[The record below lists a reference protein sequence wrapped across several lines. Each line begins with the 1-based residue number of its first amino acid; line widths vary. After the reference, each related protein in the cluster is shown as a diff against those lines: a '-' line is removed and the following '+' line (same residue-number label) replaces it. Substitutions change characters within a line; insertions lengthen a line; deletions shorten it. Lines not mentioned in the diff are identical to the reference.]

1 VANHGIDTTADPA
14 PVKPGSVRTGWRE
27 AFSVYLKPRVL
38 IVMFLGF
45 SSGLPLALSGSTLLF
60 WMAEIGVNLKTIGL
74 FALVATPYTLKF
86 LWAPLTD
93 ALDVPVLARLL
104 GRRRG
109 WLMLTQLAL
118 IAAIIFL
125 GSTDPIAAPGLM
137 ALGALVVATASATQD
152 IVIDAFRVESLEEN
166 EQAAGMASYV
176 AGYRVAMLVSSAGL
190 FFIVSG
196 FQAYGF
202 GKNAAWS
209 AGYMTMAALGLIGI
223 VTTLLATE
231 PEKSTAANATHSREA
246 PLQRLATTVT
256 GAFTDFFLRE
266 GLQGAIVVMVFVVL
280 FKLTDALAGV
290 MTGPFA
296 VDLGFTRNEYATI
309 IKGIGF
315 IATLAGG
322 FAGGFLA
329 KTCSL
334 PVSLWISGVLQA
346 LANLAFSWQAL
357 VGHDLAW
364 LTFAITVENFTSSV
378 GTVVFVA
385 YISSLC
391 RNPLH
396 TATQYALLT
405 ALAAVGRTYLSAGA
419 GYLASATGWPW
430 FFAICALAGIPG
442 LLVLAWLQ
450 ARGHFDTLAPAKK
463 V

>member
-1 VANHGIDTTADPA
+1 MTAAPHTDKRPA
-14 PVKPGSVRTGWRE
+14 FRD
-27 AFSVYLKPRVL
+27 ALAVYLKPRVL
-38 IVMFLGF
+38 IVLFLGF

-74 FALVATPYTLKF
+74 FALVATPYTVKF
-86 LWAPLTD
+86 LWAPLAD

-109 WLMLTQLAL
+109 WLMLTQAAL
-118 IAAIIFL
+118 IAAIVCL
-125 GSTDPIAAPGLM
+125 GYTDPIATPVLM
-137 ALGALVVATASATQD
+137 AFGALAVAAASATQD
-152 IVIDAFRVESLEEN
+152 IVIDAFRVESLDES

-202 GKNAAWS
+202 GKDTAWS
-209 AGYMTMAALGLIGI
+209 AGYMVMAGLVGIGV

-231 PEKSTAANATHSREA
+231 PAKSAAANAAHRGEA
-246 PLQRLATTVT
+246 PLRRLAATVT
-256 GAFTDFFLRE
+256 GAFSDFFLRE
-266 GLQGAIVVMVFVVL
+266 GLLVAIVVMVFVVL

-329 KTCSL
+329 KACSL

-450 ARGHFDTLAPAKK
+450 ARGHFEQLAVKASDA
-463 V
+463 VR

>member
-1 VANHGIDTTADPA
+1 MAAATGTRTSWSDTVA
-14 PVKPGSVRTGWRE
+14 
-27 AFSVYLKPRVL
+27 VYLKPRVL
-38 IVMFLGF
+38 IVLFLGF

-60 WMAEIGVNLKTIGL
+60 WMAEIGVNLKTIGM

-93 ALDVPVLARLL
+93 ALNVPVLARLF

-109 WLMLTQLAL
+109 WLLLTQIAL
-118 IAAIIFL
+118 IAAIVFQ
-125 GSTDPIAAPGLM
+125 GSTDPVAAPGLM
-137 ALGALVVATASATQD
+137 AFAALVVATASATQD
-152 IVIDAFRVESLEEN
+152 IVIDAFRVESLDES

-202 GKNAAWS
+202 GKDAAWG
-209 AGYMTMAALGLIGI
+209 AGYMVMACLAGVGVI
-223 VTTLLATE
+223 TTLLATE
-231 PEKSTAANATHSREA
+231 PAKSATANAAHSREA

-266 GLQGAIVVMVFVVL
+266 GPLVAIVVMVFVIL

-315 IATLAGG
+315 VATLAGG

-329 KTCSL
+329 KAYSL
-334 PVSLWISGVLQA
+334 PVSLWVSGILQA
-346 LANLAFSWQAL
+346 LANLAFSWQAT

-378 GTVVFVA
+378 GTVIFVA

-419 GYLASATGWPW
+419 GFLAAATGWVW
-430 FFAICALAGIPG
+430 FFVICALAGIPG

-450 ARGHFDTLAPAKK
+450 ARGHFRPLQPQRA
-463 V
+463 

>member
-1 VANHGIDTTADPA
+1 VTGFAQDPGAQGRADP
-14 PVKPGSVRTGWRE
+14 PHKGEGKGWRN
-27 AFSVYLKPRVL
+27 AAAVYLKPRVL
-38 IVMFLGF
+38 IVLFLGF
-45 SSGLPLALSGSTLLF
+45 ASGLPLALSGSTLLF

-86 LWAPLTD
+86 LWAPLAD

-109 WLMLTQLAL
+109 WLMLTQIAL
-118 IAAIIFL
+118 IAAIVLL
-125 GSTDPIAAPGLM
+125 GATNPIAAPGLM
-137 ALGALVVATASATQD
+137 ALGALTVAAVSATQD
-152 IVIDAFRVESLEEN
+152 IVIDAFRVESLDES

-202 GKNAAWS
+202 DKGAAWS
-209 AGYMTMAALGLIGI
+209 AGYMTMAALGVIGI
-223 VTTLLATE
+223 ITTLLATE
-231 PEKSTAANATHSREA
+231 PEKSAAANAAHGRET

-266 GLQGAIVVMVFVVL
+266 GVLVAIVVMVFVIL

-315 IATLAGG
+315 IATIAGG

-329 KTCSL
+329 KAYPL

-346 LANLAFSWQAL
+346 LANLAFAWQAT

-378 GTVVFVA
+378 GTVIFVA

-419 GYLASATGWPW
+419 GYLATATGWQM
-430 FFAICALAGIPG
+430 FFVICALAGIPG

-450 ARGHFDTLAPAKK
+450 AKGHFKALGAKP
-463 V
+463 

>member
-1 VANHGIDTTADPA
+1 
-14 PVKPGSVRTGWRE
+14 
-27 AFSVYLKPRVL
+27 VL
-38 IVMFLGF
+38 IVLFLGF

-93 ALDVPVLARLL
+93 ALDVPVLARLV

-109 WLMLTQLAL
+109 WLMLTQIAL
-118 IAAIIFL
+118 VAAIVFQ
-125 GSTDPIAAPGLM
+125 GNTDPVAAPGLM
-137 ALGALVVATASATQD
+137 AFAALVVATASATQD
-152 IVIDAFRVESLEEN
+152 IVIDAFRVESLDES

-202 GKNAAWS
+202 GKDAAWG
-209 AGYMTMAALGLIGI
+209 AGYMVMACLCGIG
-223 VTTLLATE
+223 VLTTLLAAE
-231 PEKSTAANATHSREA
+231 PAKSATANAAHSGES

-266 GLQGAIVVMVFVVL
+266 GPLVAIVVMVFVVL

-315 IATLAGG
+315 VATLAGG

-329 KTCSL
+329 KAYSL
-334 PVSLWISGVLQA
+334 PASLWISGILQA
-346 LANLAFSWQAL
+346 LANLAFSWQAT

-378 GTVVFVA
+378 GTVIFVA

-419 GYLASATGWPW
+419 GYLASATGWVW
-430 FFAICALAGIPG
+430 FFVICAVAGIPG

-450 ARGHFDTLAPAKK
+450 ARGHFRQLGSQAK
-463 V
+463 

>member
-1 VANHGIDTTADPA
+1 VDARHKAGHDSLMSDA
-14 PVKPGSVRTGWRE
+14 PQSAKPSFRD
-27 AFSVYLKPRVL
+27 AAAVYLKPRVL
-38 IVMFLGF
+38 IVLFLGF
-45 SSGLPLALSGSTLLF
+45 ASGLPLALSGSTLLF

-74 FALVATPYTLKF
+74 FALVATPYTVKF

-125 GSTDPIAAPGLM
+125 GNIDPISAPGLM
-137 ALGALVVATASATQD
+137 ALGALIVAAASATQD
-152 IVIDAFRVESLEEN
+152 IVIDAFRVESLDES

-196 FQAYGF
+196 FQAHGF
-202 GKNAAWS
+202 DKNAAWS

-223 VTTLLATE
+223 VTTLLAAE
-231 PEKSTAANATHSREA
+231 PAKSAAANAAHGRET
-246 PLQRLATTVT
+246 PLHRLATTVS

-266 GLQGAIVVMVFVVL
+266 GLLVAVMVMVFVIL
-280 FKLTDALAGV
+280 CKLTDALAGV

-296 VDLGFTRNEYATI
+296 VDLGFTRNEYAAI

-315 IATLAGG
+315 VATIAGG

-329 KTCSL
+329 KAYPL

-346 LANLAFSWQAL
+346 AANLAFSWQAT

-378 GTVVFVA
+378 GTVIFVA

-419 GYLASATGWPW
+419 GDLAAATGWQW
-430 FFAICALAGIPG
+430 FFVICALAGIPG

-450 ARGHFDTLAPAKK
+450 ARGHFDTLAPRR
-463 V
+463 

>member
-1 VANHGIDTTADPA
+1 MIATPQSA
-14 PVKPGSVRTGWRE
+14 KPGWRD
-27 AFSVYLKPRVL
+27 AAAVYLKPRVL
-38 IVMFLGF
+38 IVLFLGF
-45 SSGLPLALSGSTLLF
+45 ASGLPLALSGSTLLF

-109 WLMLTQLAL
+109 WLMLTQVAL
-118 IAAIIFL
+118 IAAIVFL

-137 ALGALVVATASATQD
+137 ALGALIVATASSTQD

-202 GKNAAWS
+202 DKGAAWS
-209 AGYMTMAALGLIGI
+209 AGYMTMAALGVIGI

-231 PEKSTAANATHSREA
+231 PAKSKAADTAHKRET

-266 GLQGAIVVMVFVVL
+266 GLTVAVVVMVFVIL

-315 IATLAGG
+315 IATILGG

-329 KTCSL
+329 RACSL

-346 LANLAFSWQAL
+346 LANLAFAWQAH
-357 VGHDLAW
+357 VGHHLGW

-378 GTVVFVA
+378 GTVIFVA

-419 GYLASATGWPW
+419 GYLATAAGWQM
-430 FFAICALAGIPG
+430 FFVICALAGIPG

-450 ARGHFDTLAPAKK
+450 AKGHFAALKAK
-463 V
+463 

>member
-1 VANHGIDTTADPA
+1 MIATPQSAKSN
-14 PVKPGSVRTGWRE
+14 WRD
-27 AFSVYLKPRVL
+27 AAAVYLKPRVL
-38 IVMFLGF
+38 IVLFLGF
-45 SSGLPLALSGSTLLF
+45 ASGLPLALSGSTLLF

-93 ALDVPVLARLL
+93 ALAVPVLARLL

-109 WLMLTQLAL
+109 WLMLTQVAL
-118 IAAIIFL
+118 IAAIVFL
-125 GSTDPIAAPGLM
+125 GNIDPISAPGLM
-137 ALGALVVATASATQD
+137 ALGALIVATASATQD
-152 IVIDAFRVESLEEN
+152 IVIDAFRVESLDES

-202 GKNAAWS
+202 DKGAAWS
-209 AGYMTMAALGLIGI
+209 AGYMTMAALGVIGI
-223 VTTLLATE
+223 ITTLLATE
-231 PEKSTAANATHSREA
+231 PEKSAAANAAHGRET

-266 GLQGAIVVMVFVVL
+266 GVLVAIVVMVFVIL

-315 IATLAGG
+315 IATIAGG

-329 KTCSL
+329 KAYPL

-346 LANLAFSWQAL
+346 LANLAFAWQAT

-378 GTVVFVA
+378 GTVIFVA

-419 GYLASATGWPW
+419 GYLATATGWQM
-430 FFAICALAGIPG
+430 FFVICALAGIPG

-450 ARGHFDTLAPAKK
+450 AKGHFKALGAKP
-463 V
+463 

>member
-1 VANHGIDTTADPA
+1 
-14 PVKPGSVRTGWRE
+14 
-27 AFSVYLKPRVL
+27 VL
-38 IVMFLGF
+38 IVLFLGF
-45 SSGLPLALSGSTLLF
+45 ASGLPLALSGSTLLF

-93 ALDVPVLARLL
+93 ALAVPVLARLL

-109 WLMLTQLAL
+109 WLMLTQVAL
-118 IAAIIFL
+118 IAAVVFL
-125 GSTDPIAAPGLM
+125 GNIDPIAAPGLM
-137 ALGALVVATASATQD
+137 ALGALIVATASATQD
-152 IVIDAFRVESLEEN
+152 IVIDAFRVESLDES

-202 GKNAAWS
+202 DKGAAWS
-209 AGYMTMAALGLIGI
+209 AGYMTMAALGVIGI
-223 VTTLLATE
+223 ITTLLATE
-231 PEKSTAANATHSREA
+231 PEKSAAANAAHGRET

-266 GLQGAIVVMVFVVL
+266 GVLVAIVVMVFVIL

-315 IATLAGG
+315 IATIAGG

-329 KTCSL
+329 KAYPL

-346 LANLAFSWQAL
+346 LANLAFAWQAT

-378 GTVVFVA
+378 GTVIFVA

-419 GYLASATGWPW
+419 GYLATATGWQM
-430 FFAICALAGIPG
+430 FFVICALAGIPG

-450 ARGHFDTLAPAKK
+450 AKGHFKALGAKP
-463 V
+463 

>member
-1 VANHGIDTTADPA
+1 
-14 PVKPGSVRTGWRE
+14 
-27 AFSVYLKPRVL
+27 
-38 IVMFLGF
+38 VMAC
-45 SSGLPLALSGSTLLF
+45 LA
-60 WMAEIGVNLKTIGL
+60 GVG
-74 FALVATPYTLKF
+74 V
-86 LWAPLTD
+86 
-93 ALDVPVLARLL
+93 
-104 GRRRG
+104 
-109 WLMLTQLAL
+109 
-118 IAAIIFL
+118 
-125 GSTDPIAAPGLM
+125 
-137 ALGALVVATASATQD
+137 
-152 IVIDAFRVESLEEN
+152 
-166 EQAAGMASYV
+166 
-176 AGYRVAMLVSSAGL
+176 
-190 FFIVSG
+190 
-196 FQAYGF
+196 
-202 GKNAAWS
+202 
-209 AGYMTMAALGLIGI
+209 

-231 PEKSTAANATHSREA
+231 PAKSATANAAHSGES

-266 GLQGAIVVMVFVVL
+266 GPQVAIVVMVFVLL

-315 IATLAGG
+315 VATLAGG

-329 KTCSL
+329 KAYSL
-334 PVSLWISGVLQA
+334 PASLWISGILQA
-346 LANLAFSWQAL
+346 LANLAFSWQAT

-378 GTVVFVA
+378 GTVIFVA

-419 GYLASATGWPW
+419 GYLASATGWVW
-430 FFAICALAGIPG
+430 FFVICALAGIPG

-450 ARGHFDTLAPAKK
+450 ARGHFRQLGPQAPK
-463 V
+463 